1 MAVPCTRKACTE
13 STGHMSGYCS
23 DVCLLL
29 DQDAEAASV
38 TVLAP
43 GKAGG
48 VGRGLQWQARQPV
61 ILPPAA

>member
-1 MAVPCTRKACTE
+1 
-13 STGHMSGYCS
+13 MSGYCS